1 MKKFL
6 FIPLL
11 WVAQLALAQ
20 IEITFPSE
28 RTVIQR
34 NKNNEATLHITG
46 TFGSELERIEAR
58 LVAIQ
63 GGNNIDWTEIVR
75 NPNLGFFKGSLNAR
89 GGWYRLEV
97 RGIANG
103 QVVTNATI
111 NRVGIGE
118 VFLIAGQSNAQG
130 YYNSGN
136 PSASDD
142 RVNCITNF
150 IANGSPIEPDFPT
163 FSKVNFN
170 THISPTGSGS
180 WCWGKL
186 GDLLAQ
192 KLNVPILFMN
202 AGSEA
207 MSVVEWRLSADGA
220 RGYNPYVNNYAPA
233 GFPYQPFKQA
243 LNYYVNLLGIRGILW
258 LQGETD
264 TYSGTSTQMYRE
276 SLQFLIERSRQNSGG
291 KNISWVISRTSKD
304 QYRGTAQ
311 RVIDGQN
318 QVIQQTPN
326 TFAGPETDNIGPRT
340 DNVHFYG
347 QGLIDLAEAWNR
359 SLDNAFFANSIPY
372 QGTAPLELGSNC
384 NTSSINQPINLSMP
398 TGFSSYKW
406 NTGDSNFQIRVGQ
419 GTYKG
424 YAKDAQGNVYF
435 TPQISLPSQLIPER
449 PTISANRSTTLCQGE
464 SVSLSSNYNS
474 RNYWN
479 NSEVG
484 KTINVN
490 QGGTFQVSHV
500 NLYGC
505 VATSNGI
512 NVNVNPLPEA
522 KITADGSTEFCSD
535 KSIRLTSS
543 GNNNTW
549 SNGQT
554 SKTITVNNSGDYNVT
569 VTNEFGCKQTSSPIK
584 VTVRPSPNPPVITSD
599 RNTTFCNG
607 ESVRLTSNVDV
618 NEWSSGSKD
627 RTITVN
633 TPGDYFVTT
642 TNEFGCKRQSNITKV
657 VVNPL
662 PEKPIVTTN
671 GATVFCS
678 DKSVTLTSNIV
689 NGNRWNN
696 GVNSRT
702 ITTSQSGEY
711 FTTVLN
717 EFGCA
722 NSSIP
727 ISIKVNSQP
736 PKPSIFVDGQTTI
749 CSDQTTILTAT
760 PNQGYLWSN
769 GEKSQRIRVN
779 QEGNYTAKVID
790 QNGCE
795 SPASNPIY
803 VTVRAAPEKPSI
815 SQTGTYTIEATTPV
829 PVGSVYEWNLE
840 GKTLP
845 YNSPVIK
852 ARQVG
857 FYSLKVMNTYTLP
870 NNTKLTC
877 ASPLSSTLSFYYDLQ
892 QKGMAVYPNPTP
904 LGKVYIETL
913 DDFENAK
920 VLIYTTK
927 GEKVSEID
935 IPKFDI
941 RKEIDLTNFTKG
953 EYLIAVKARNYEA
966 VKKVLVE

>member
-46 TFGSELERIEAR
+46 TFSSELEHIEAR
-58 LVAIQ
+58 LISLQ
-63 GGNNIDWTEIVR
+63 GGNNVGWTEIVR
-75 NPNLGFFKGSLNAR
+75 NPNLGFFKGSLNAQ

-97 RGIANG
+97 RGIANN
-103 QVVTNATI
+103 QVVNSSTI

-150 IANGSPIEPDFPT
+150 SANGSAIEPDFPV
-163 FSKVNFN
+163 FSKINSN
-170 THISPTGSGS
+170 THIAPTGSGS

-192 KLNVPILFMN
+192 KLDVPILFLN

-291 KNISWVISRTSKD
+291 KNISWVVSRTSKD
-304 QYRGTAQ
+304 QYRGTSQ
-311 RVIDGQN
+311 GVIDGQN
-318 QVIQQTPN
+318 LVIQQTAN
-326 TFAGPETDNIGPRT
+326 TFAGPETDNISTRS

-347 QGLIDLAEAWNR
+347 QGLIDLAEAWNK
-359 SLDNAFFANSIPY
+359 SLDDAFFVNSVPY
-372 QGTAPLELGSNC
+372 QGAAPLELGSNC
-384 NTSSINQPINLSMP
+384 NTSNTNQPVNLSMP
-398 TGFSSYKW
+398 TGFVSYKW
-406 NTGDSNFQIRVGQ
+406 NNGDTNFQIGVGQ
-419 GTYKG
+419 GIFRG

-435 TPQISLPSQLIPER
+435 TPQISLPSQLVPER

-464 SVSLSSNYNS
+464 SVSLTSNYNS

-479 NSEVG
+479 NSEVA
-484 KTINVN
+484 KTVN
-490 QGGTFQVSHV
+490 ISQGGTFQVSYV

-505 VATSNGI
+505 VATSDGI
-512 NVNVNPLPEA
+512 NVTVNPLPDA
-522 KITADGSTEFCSD
+522 RITAESDTEFCSD
-535 KSIRLTSS
+535 KSVRLTSN
-543 GNNNTW
+543 GDNNLWSDGRTEKSIIVNT
-549 SNGQT
+549 
-554 SKTITVNNSGDYNVT
+554 SGDYSVRII
-569 VTNEFGCKQTSSPIK
+569 NEFGCQQTSPPIK
-584 VTVRPSPNPPVITSD
+584 VTVRPSPNPPVITSN
-599 RNTTFCNG
+599 RNTTFCDG
-607 ESVRLTSNVDV
+607 ESITLTSSSDT

-627 RTITVN
+627 RAITVN
-633 TPGDYFVTT
+633 NSGDYFVTT
-642 TNEFGCKRQSNITKV
+642 TNEFGCKRQSSITKV

-678 DKSVTLTSNIV
+678 DKNVTLTSNVV
-689 NGNRWNN
+689 NGNSWNN
-696 GVNSRT
+696 GGDSRT
-702 ITTSQSGEY
+702 ITVNQSGEY

-727 ISIKVNSQP
+727 ISIKVNPQP
-736 PKPSIFVDGQTTI
+736 PKPSIFVDGQTSI
-749 CSDQTTILTAT
+749 CSDQSTTLTT
-760 PNQGYLWSN
+760 SPNEGYLWSN

-795 SPASNPIY
+795 SPASDPIY
-803 VTVRAAPEKPSI
+803 ITVRATPEKPSI
-815 SQTGTYTIEATTPV
+815 SQTGTYTVEATTTV
-829 PVGSVYEWNLE
+829 SSGSVYEWNFE
-840 GKTLP
+840 GKILP

-857 FYSLKVMNTYTLP
+857 FYSLKILNNYTLP
-870 NNTKLTC
+870 NNDKLTC

-892 QKGMAVYPNPTP
+892 QKGLAIYPNPTP
-904 LGKVYIETL
+904 LGKVFIETL
-913 DDFENAK
+913 DDHQNAK
-920 VLIYTTK
+920 IFIYTTK

-953 EYLIAVKARNYEA
+953 EYLIAVKAKNYEA
-966 VKKVLVE
+966 VKKILVE